1 MCLLAYLLLR
11 HNISDKGGNSVSVVR
26 RPQPVVAA
34 VVLVLSTS
42 FSLGQQHSSSCCTLD
57 EKFVTY
63 VVFDELVRRI
73 YFRKRN
79 SRDIETRQK
88 EQSPRPG
95 ISFDGNIS

>member
-63 VVFDELVRRI
+63 VVFDDKLRC
-73 YFRKRN
+73 YLNLF
-79 SRDIETRQK
+79 SETK
-88 EQSPRPG
+88 QSGYGDSTERT
-95 ISFDGNIS
+95 IT